1 MSAKVTPIRG
11 GGSPGDIEL
20 SFAIPCYNEE
30 ANVVAMYEA
39 VTAEAEKHASSHE
52 IIFIDNHSSDGT
64 RALLREICAR
74 DPRVRAIFNNR
85 NYGQMRSPT
94 YAIYQAE
101 GAAVIGLCCD
111 FQDPPALIGEFVRQ
125 WRAGAQVVLGQR
137 RSEKTS
143 LLLGAVRKAGYAFF
157 RRFGDAPLIPGVTG
171 FGLYDR
177 EVVDMLASWNEPEPF
192 LRGMVVESGYRI
204 AVVPYDRPQ
213 RAGGRTSNDF
223 WTLMN
228 FALSGIGG
236 SAKSL
241 LRLQLVAA
249 IFFGLF
255 AGLIAVATLIRFLVY
270 GYSPVMLILTVFFAL
285 FAVMLLF
292 LGLIG
297 DQVRLLAERMRNHP
311 LVIEEERVNFPEPR
325 KLPSGRTVHRRRLDG
340 RQ

>member
-1 MSAKVTPIRG
+1 MAKRPARPTAAQHHEV
-11 GGSPGDIEL
+11 EL

-30 ANVVAMYEA
+30 ANIERMYEA
-39 VTAEAEKHASSHE
+39 VTAEAEKHAASHE
-52 IIFIDNHSSDGT
+52 IIFIDNHSSDRT
-64 RALLREICAR
+64 REIIRDICAR

-94 YAIYQAE
+94 YAIFQAE
-101 GAAVIGLCCD
+101 GAAVIGMCSD

-125 WRAGAQVVLGQR
+125 WREGAQVVVGQR
-137 RSEKTS
+137 RTEKTG
-143 LLLGAVRKAGYAFF
+143 LLLGLVRKAGYAFF
-157 RRFGDAPLIPGVTG
+157 RRFGDYPLIPGVTG

-192 LRGMVVESGYRI
+192 LRGMVVESGYRL
-204 AVVPYDRPQ
+204 AVIPYDRPQ

-223 WTLMN
+223 WTLLN

-241 LRLQLVAA
+241 LRLQLVVA
-249 IFFGLF
+249 IFFSFFSFVIG
-255 AGLIAVATLIRFLVY
+255 VATLIRFIVY
-270 GYSPVMLILTVFFAL
+270 GYSPLMLSLTVFFGL
-285 FAVMLLF
+285 FSVLLLF

-297 DQVRLLAERMRNHP
+297 DQVRLLAERLRNLP
-311 LVIEEERVNFPEPR
+311 LVIEDERVNFPDAR
-325 KLPSGRTVHRRRLDG
+325 QLPSRRTVNRVRLEG

>member
-1 MSAKVTPIRG
+1 MTSSTV
-11 GGSPGDIEL
+11 EL

-39 VTAEAEKHASSHE
+39 VTAEAERHAASHE
-52 IIFIDNHSSDGT
+52 IIFIDNCSTDRT
-64 RALLREICAR
+64 RALLRELCQR

-125 WRAGAQVVLGQR
+125 WRAGAQVVVGQR
-137 RSEKTS
+137 RSEKTG
-143 LLLGAVRKAGYAFF
+143 LVLGLVRKAGYAFF
-157 RRFGDAPLIPGVTG
+157 RRFGDYPLIPGVTG

-177 EVVDMLASWNEPEPF
+177 DVVDMLASWHEPEPF
-192 LRGMVVESGYRI
+192 LRGMVVESGFRL

-223 WTLMN
+223 WSLLN

-241 LRLQLVAA
+241 LRLQLISA
-249 IFFGLF
+249 IFFSAF
-255 AGLIAVATLIRFLVY
+255 AVLLALATVIRFIAY
-270 GYSPVMLILTVFFAL
+270 GYSPVMLILTVFFGL

-297 DQVRLLAERMRNHP
+297 DQVRLIAERLRNVP
-311 LVIEEERVNFPEPR
+311 LVIEEERLNFPPSSPR
-325 KLPSGRTVHRRRLDG
+325 SAMRTAVRRLGD
-340 RQ
+340 RSA